1 MQNVEQNEEVVV
13 GTYGNCWDVLIK
25 FGKRAGNKVINLG
38 KHKKTH
44 NDEGTYNRRK

>member
-25 FGKRAGNKVINLG
+25 FW
-38 KHKKTH
+38 KT
-44 NDEGTYNRRK
+44 GR